1 MQSAGLIVYNNRP
14 MRAEFYLT
22 LQRGLLAV
30 ALYHSRNRKIVR
42 MTGSWTVPVSGALS
56 NSETPGEMTMTTVSP
71 LSWQGESNA
80 IDNGMVTSATP
91 VCGFRRSLHV

>member
-1 MQSAGLIVYNNRP
+1 
-14 MRAEFYLT
+14 
-22 LQRGLLAV
+22 
-30 ALYHSRNRKIVR
+30 
-42 MTGSWTVPVSGALS
+42 
-56 NSETPGEMTMTTVSP
+56 MTMTTVSP